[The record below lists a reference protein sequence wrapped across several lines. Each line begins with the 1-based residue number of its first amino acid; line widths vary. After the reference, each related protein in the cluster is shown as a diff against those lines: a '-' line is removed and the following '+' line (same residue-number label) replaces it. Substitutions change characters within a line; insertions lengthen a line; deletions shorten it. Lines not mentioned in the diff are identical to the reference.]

1 MSLRTLS
8 TVVAIAVSVASV
20 KAQDAPQ
27 ETFPAVPLAEKKFSY
42 PDGIPYQVDTD
53 TNLIRG
59 FQSGYNLCN
68 TTTEGQDS
76 KCQTSFFNSLDDF
89 CLWAP
94 MEPNSAIADTE
105 GEEVAWCTKPGRGTR
120 LIPEGTFTGLQYIK
134 TPDYIQIVGFMDG
147 TKINIKEGDFGG
159 ELDPHGADLRGN
171 PMGGLM
177 YSNAFSGGGD
187 NLQQVIEW
195 TNFMGSKSFCFKACD
210 PAGDRQAT
218 LCEHKL
224 DRIGCN
230 FNMPNL
236 AQDGVFESCEGE
248 SQDPPGVYVEN
259 GVTQSFNQPGE
270 TEVPNPTYTPRIPV
284 SSNCQTFT
292 STEIFAA
299 LATVK
304 PDPAV
309 IGASSPGSATTSGT
323 GSSSAGGPRP
333 TNSGAPGDSQDA
345 EGSASV
351 LGVNALGIVGALMSM
366 ISAMLFV

>member
-42 PDGIPYQVDTD
+42 PDGIVSILPRCRCSSCAHRCLHAQPYQVDTD

-76 KCQTSFFNSLDDF
+76 KCQTSFFNSLDGELFVPHPFAFGLIFARVDF

-159 ELDPHGADLRGN
+159 ELDPHGADLVCVVRG
-171 PMGGLM
+171 
-177 YSNAFSGGGD
+177 
-187 NLQQVIEW
+187 
-195 TNFMGSKSFCFKACD
+195 
-210 PAGDRQAT
+210 
-218 LCEHKL
+218 
-224 DRIGCN
+224 
-230 FNMPNL
+230 
-236 AQDGVFESCEGE
+236 
-248 SQDPPGVYVEN
+248 
-259 GVTQSFNQPGE
+259 
-270 TEVPNPTYTPRIPV
+270 
-284 SSNCQTFT
+284 
-292 STEIFAA
+292 
-299 LATVK
+299 
-304 PDPAV
+304 
-309 IGASSPGSATTSGT
+309 
-323 GSSSAGGPRP
+323 
-333 TNSGAPGDSQDA
+333 
-345 EGSASV
+345 
-351 LGVNALGIVGALMSM
+351 LGVGA
-366 ISAMLFV
+366 